1 MNKFK
6 LGVTFFILILISVF
20 TLPKQFVFGQVQ
32 TGNFS
37 GSDRSSYQCFDE
49 NNRPIEPTTRTNASG
64 QFLCPCKDG
73 SNPNAFGRC
82 PASGGQTKCE
92 DPEDPSRPGKPG
104 DPGCLA
110 AIATLKPPT
119 LQIIE
124 VWFVRIIY
132 IIWAIVGSLSF
143 FYLVVLGY
151 RWMLT
156 RGDVTKI
163 TEIRQ
168 KIIYYIIGVVIVFLA
183 VPILTT
189 VFRILGINDNV
200 DCYNVEMPA
209 FQFFFANLCTAPN
222 LAYYCEN
229 PGEFQ
234 TGLACQVPGQTSLC
248 KNLTN
253 GGVVSGT
260 FYCPSR
266 GEQTWIMLVTPSPSI
281 P

>member
-6 LGVTFFILILISVF
+6 LSITFFALIAISIF
-20 TLPKQFVFGQVQ
+20 ILPKQFVFGQAQ

-37 GSDRSSYQCFDE
+37 GSDIASYQCFDV
-49 NNRPIEPTTRTNASG
+49 NNKPIEPTTRTNASG

-73 SNPNAFGRC
+73 SNPNVFGRC
-82 PASGGQTKCE
+82 SGATKCE
-92 DPEDPSRPGKPG
+92 NPDDTSRPGEPG
-104 DPGCLA
+104 DKGCLA
-110 AIATLKPPT
+110 AIATLKPPA
-119 LQIIE
+119 LQILE
-124 VWFVRIIY
+124 VWFVRILY

-168 KIIYYIIGVVIVFLA
+168 KIIYYIIGVALVFLA

-189 VFRILGINDNV
+189 VFRLLGINDNV

-209 FQFFFANLCTAPN
+209 FQFFFADLCTAPN
-222 LAYYCEN
+222 MAYYCEN
-229 PGEFQ
+229 PSDFQ
-234 TGLACQVPGQTSLC
+234 PGLACQVPGQIVNC
-248 KNLTN
+248 RNLLN
-253 GGVVSGT
+253 NDNAVGAFGCGRGDDQVWRIIIQ
-260 FYCPSR
+260 PS
-266 GEQTWIMLVTPSPSI
+266 IITPSP
-281 P
+281 

>member
-6 LGVTFFILILISVF
+6 LSFACFTIITISILI
-20 TLPKQFVFGQVQ
+20 LPKQFAFGQAQ

-37 GSDRSSYQCFDE
+37 GSDIASYQCFDA
-49 NNRPIEPTTRTNASG
+49 NNIPIEPTTRTNASG

-73 SNPNAFGRC
+73 TNPNVFGRC
-82 PASGGQTKCE
+82 SGATKCE
-92 DPEDPSRPGKPG
+92 NPDDTSRPGEPG
-104 DPGCLA
+104 DKGCLA

-119 LQIIE
+119 LQILE
-124 VWFVRIIY
+124 VWFVRILY

-156 RGDVTKI
+156 RGDVVKI

-168 KIIYYIIGVVIVFLA
+168 KIIYYVVGVALVFLA

-189 VFRILGINDNV
+189 IFRLLGINDNV

-222 LAYYCEN
+222 MAYYCQN

-234 TGLACQVPGQTSLC
+234 PGLACQVRGQTSLC
-248 KNLTN
+248 NNLTN
-253 GGVVSGT
+253 GVISSGT

-266 GEQTWIMLVTPSPSI
+266 GEQTWVMLVTPSTPS

>member
-1 MNKFK
+1 MNKFR
-6 LGVTFFILILISVF
+6 LSFAFFTIITISILIL
-20 TLPKQFVFGQVQ
+20 PKEFVFGQAQ

-37 GSDRSSYQCFDE
+37 GSDINSYQCFDA

-73 SNPNAFGRC
+73 TNPNVFGRC
-82 PASGGQTKCE
+82 SGETKCE
-92 DPEDPSRPGKPG
+92 NPDDTSRPGEPG
-104 DPGCLA
+104 DKGCLA

-119 LQIIE
+119 LQILE
-124 VWFVRIIY
+124 VWFVRILY

-168 KIIYYIIGVVIVFLA
+168 KIIYYIIGVALVFLA

-189 VFRILGINDNV
+189 VFRLLGINDNV

-209 FQFFFANLCTAPN
+209 FQFFFADLCTAPN

-229 PGEFQ
+229 PDKFQ
-234 TGLACQVPGQTSLC
+234 TGLACQVQGQTGLC
-248 KNLTN
+248 NNLTN
-253 GGVVSGT
+253 GVITSGT
-260 FYCPSR
+260 FYCPPR
-266 GEQTWIMLVTPSPSI
+266 GEQTWIMLVTPSLPT